1 MWLRGFP
8 LLEFIP
14 FFRIWDLISQW
25 GMLPNQKQKYHSVF
39 EFGKWWLSDFFFPEI
54 SFLEGAV
61 KMCPVV
67 SPQHSKASTVFM
79 NKAWVWTA
87 PEASSHS
94 RWQMVT
100 CFVDR
105 TLAFVVLKTLIDSD
119 REMWVNSNMRTSSS
133 GFPGIELGSGWSIAP
148 QKGESI
154 VITPTP
160 FSVQSLLWLQW
171 PCHLLTG
178 GRNSAGVNS
187 KMVRS
192 GVWCWH

>member
-1 MWLRGFP
+1 MGNASKSKTK
-8 LLEFIP
+8 
-14 FFRIWDLISQW
+14 ISFSFW
-25 GMLPNQKQKYHSVF
+25 VWEVVTF
-39 EFGKWWLSDFFFPEI
+39 WFFFFQKFHFWKELWKCALWSVPSI
-54 SFLEGAV
+54 LRPAPCSWTRPGSGRHQRHRPSHTDRRS
-61 KMCPVV
+61 PVL
-67 SPQHSKASTVFM
+67 
-79 NKAWVWTA
+79 WTG
-87 PEASSHS
+87 
-94 RWQMVT
+94 
-100 CFVDR
+100 
-105 TLAFVVLKTLIDSD
+105 TLVFVVLKTLIDSD
-119 REMWVNSNMRTSSS
+119 REMWVNSNIQTSSS

-160 FSVQSLLWLQW
+160 FSVQSLLWLQC